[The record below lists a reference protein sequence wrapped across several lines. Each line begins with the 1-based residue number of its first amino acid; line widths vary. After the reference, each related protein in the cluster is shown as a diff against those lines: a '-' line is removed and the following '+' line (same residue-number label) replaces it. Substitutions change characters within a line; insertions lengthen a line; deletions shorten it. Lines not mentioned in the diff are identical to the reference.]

1 MKNAIWLLGRKEMVM
16 WLLGRRKQNVNVVS
30 GKKTKCQ
37 CGFRKEDK
45 KMSIWFQ
52 ERKQNVN
59 THNNTMS
66 MWFQERR
73 QNVNVVSGKKTKCQC
88 GFRKENKMS
97 IHTTTQCPCGFRK
110 EDKMSMWFQER
121 KQNVNVVSG
130 RRQNGYMITKIFK
143 DPKCRLLA
151 ALVISELFNY
161 KTLIIFPYR
170 IQNASFLF
178 NLEK

>member
-16 WLLGRRKQNVNVVS
+16 WLLERRKQNVNVVS

-45 KMSIWFQ
+45 MSMPPIPWYSSHKGGYILNESKYYLKVVYVWKEDKMSIWFQ

-88 GFRKENKMS
+88 GFRKKTKWF
-97 IHTTTQCPCGFRK
+97 IRLHT
-110 EDKMSMWFQER
+110 
-121 KQNVNVVSG
+121 
-130 RRQNGYMITKIFK
+130 
-143 DPKCRLLA
+143 
-151 ALVISELFNY
+151 
-161 KTLIIFPYR
+161 
-170 IQNASFLF
+170 
-178 NLEK
+178 